1 MTSLKNEARLFGLD
15 LAPLGRDL
23 LTAWSGMLEWPVI
36 RWLWPRPTICV
47 WLPSGQK
54 ARCQGP
60 QAALELDE
68 KKAARA
74 KFQALVLPEDLL
86 LRRSL
91 TLPALAVSELESAID
106 LQLQALSPFSEQERV
121 WAYEAQASEDGTSV
135 RVQTVLT
142 SHKLIADYL
151 SQTYPEANPD
161 QFEVWVPQW
170 GSELFTLV
178 HGFAEVRRQNRSI
191 AWRWASALLMVLAL
205 GWVAALLVT
214 PTVKLYLHS
223 KQADLAIKALQEK
236 AMPVLAEREAFAK
249 ANDKLSSLNGMFGN
263 SLAPLKVLQLVT
275 DALND
280 DASLLSLQVQG
291 NKVNIT
297 GQAQNAS
304 LLMKQLDATPGFREV
319 RAPAPSTKPL
329 GASRESFTIE
339 FTIDPQQLP
348 SPAAEAESPAPAIN
362 AATVKPVVPQPPVAA
377 NPLAVPV
384 NPLVVP
390 AQPKKTP

>member
-86 LRRSL
+86 LRRNL

-106 LQLQALSPFSEQERV
+106 LQLQTLSPFSEQERV
-121 WAYEAQASEDGTSV
+121 WAYEAQASDDGASMQ
-135 RVQTVLT
+135 VQAVLT

-161 QFEVWVPQW
+161 QFEIWAPRW

-275 DALND
+275 DAMND

-319 RAPAPSTKPL
+319 RAPAPATKPL
-329 GASRESFTIE
+329 GAVRESFTIE
-339 FTIDPQQLP
+339 FTIDPNQLS
-348 SPAAEAESPAPAIN
+348 SPTAEAESP
-362 AATVKPVVPQPPVAA
+362 
-377 NPLAVPV
+377 VPV
-384 NPLVVP
+384 
-390 AQPKKTP
+390 QPQKTP